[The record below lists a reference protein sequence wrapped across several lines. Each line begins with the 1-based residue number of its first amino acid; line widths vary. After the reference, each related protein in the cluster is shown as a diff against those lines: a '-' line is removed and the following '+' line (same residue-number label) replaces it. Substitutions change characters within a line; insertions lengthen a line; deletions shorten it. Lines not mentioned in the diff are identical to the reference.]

1 MPNTSRSAETCPAP
15 KEIWTLCR
23 VPREAICYLR
33 YTLESYEG
41 LCIPTT
47 VPGRGGLV
55 RLLTEEHLVADLDL
69 VLDGLAQ
76 ELPLEILGR
85 GEGDLP

>member
-1 MPNTSRSAETCPAP
+1 MPTPAATSSPAAP
-15 KEIWTLCR
+15 PREIWTLCR

-33 YTLESYEG
+33 YTLEAYEG

-55 RLLTEEHLVADLDL
+55 RLLTEQSRLADLDR
-69 VLDGLAQ
+69 VLDGLAR

-85 GEGDLP
+85 GEGDET

>member
-1 MPNTSRSAETCPAP
+1 MPPLREV
-15 KEIWTLCR
+15 WTLCR

-33 YTLESYEG
+33 YTLEAYEG

-55 RLLTEEHLVADLDL
+55 RLLTEARLTPELDR
-69 VLDGLAQ
+69 VLAGLA
-76 ELPLEILGR
+76 EEIPLEILGR
-85 GEGDLP
+85 GEEGEA